1 MGGGFKRSEGK
12 RGHTPSQNVGIGE
25 CVESNKCNEL
35 NKVADYLM
43 NLIFKIIDF
52 IIKLYLAYQLYN
64 MSFAIPFKRLRLSS
78 QGLFILNL

>member
-12 RGHTPSQNVGIGE
+12 RDHTPSHGVGVVE
-25 CVESNKCNEL
+25 CVESNKCNKL

-43 NLIFKIIDF
+43 DLIFKIINF
-52 IIKLYLAYQLYN
+52 IIKLYLTYQLYN
-64 MSFAIPFKRLRLSS
+64 TSFAIPFKRLRLSL